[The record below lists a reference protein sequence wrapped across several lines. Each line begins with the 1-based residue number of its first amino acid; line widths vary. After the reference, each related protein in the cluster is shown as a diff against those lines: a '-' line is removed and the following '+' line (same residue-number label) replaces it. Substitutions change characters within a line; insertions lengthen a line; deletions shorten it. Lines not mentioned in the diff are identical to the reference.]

1 MAGAAQGPH
10 RRAVPCPSCG
20 QHFFPQSLRF
30 HLKSC
35 VVKQQHVELPCP
47 FCDTPVKRS
56 ELENHTTTC
65 RKRKTARK
73 SLSVASL
80 LETSPSGRTPCVIC
94 QRSFSSDRIAKHQA
108 ICRQQSE
115 QAERRKSLLSTPQK
129 KLIARQQAAVLAGS
143 GSPTTAAWRQKRDA
157 QKEAFE
163 RIKRQQRS
171 RLQGSIGRTLMHEI
185 VGVDATEVEVSD
197 GSSGSAE
204 SESSRCSTNDTG
216 AFPLA
221 QVDSSVPET
230 IEAPMDSTR
239 VDAVPVRGKWASS
252 SPVALK
258 LNDESDDVATERS
271 GSSRPDEE
279 ELPSEASSDGSDF
292 DGEERSKNDHSERH
306 MPPPPRRSPP
316 PASSSATSSRMDTE
330 RSDAHTETRDSEAS
344 SSGPTQHGI
353 SGLHLAHRELH
364 GTEART
370 TGQATPGR
378 KSSWRFDGRS
388 EDGRSRTGTVCD
400 SVGSRGARPVDAP
413 NADRSG
419 LESMDQSPTSGE
431 LPVQRN
437 LRGWLVGEDADL
449 QDALDRAS
457 VALAKAR
464 SLRPE
469 NGSSTSSTPSS
480 RSEED
485 SPPPLVCTRRPRSQP
500 AWELE
505 VHQESHPRP
514 EEGPMVIHYHHHH
527 HHHYPGGLPGDI
539 RMEEAEKKAVDD
551 AVKVHCRGL
560 HDRAFPEPFSSHLDV
575 ISTRHP

>member
-115 QAERRKSLLSTPQK
+115 KAERRKSLLSTPQK
-129 KLIARQQAAVLAGS
+129 RLVARQQAAVVAGS
-143 GSPTTAAWRQKRDA
+143 GSSTTAAWRQKRDA

-163 RIKRQQRS
+163 RVKRQQRS

-185 VGVDATEVEVSD
+185 VGVDATEVEESD

-221 QVDSSVPET
+221 QVGSSVPET

-239 VDAVPVRGKWASS
+239 VDAVAVRGKWASS
-252 SPVALK
+252 SPVGLMK
-258 LNDESDDVATERS
+258 LNDESDDVVTERS

-279 ELPSEASSDGSDF
+279 ELRSEASSDGSDF
-292 DGEERSKNDHSERH
+292 DSEERFENDHSERH
-306 MPPPPRRSPP
+306 MPSPPRRSPP
-316 PASSSATSSRMDTE
+316 PASSSATSSRTDTE

-353 SGLHLAHRELH
+353 SGLHPAHRELH

-370 TGQATPGR
+370 PGQATPGR

-388 EDGRSRTGTVCD
+388 EDGRSRAITASD
-400 SVGSRGARPVDAP
+400 SVGSRGARHRAHP

-419 LESMDQSPTSGE
+419 LEGMEPNSHERRTFGATEPAR
-431 LPVQRN
+431 LA
-437 LRGWLVGEDADL
+437 RG
-449 QDALDRAS
+449 
-457 VALAKAR
+457 
-464 SLRPE
+464 
-469 NGSSTSSTPSS
+469 
-480 RSEED
+480 
-485 SPPPLVCTRRPRSQP
+485 
-500 AWELE
+500 
-505 VHQESHPRP
+505 
-514 EEGPMVIHYHHHH
+514 
-527 HHHYPGGLPGDI
+527 
-539 RMEEAEKKAVDD
+539 
-551 AVKVHCRGL
+551 
-560 HDRAFPEPFSSHLDV
+560 
-575 ISTRHP
+575 